1 MKKFAIQSILLLAII
16 GGGIFFFNP
25 NGSSKKIDFPFL
37 PSNPSLSSIQ
47 VGNTLVNIEI
57 ADTSAKRNKGLGGRE
72 SLASDSGMLFLF
84 DKTDRYNF
92 WMKGMKIPLDF
103 IWILDDKVVDITEN
117 VPPQVG
123 QPDANLTIY
132 SSKVDTNKLLEVNA
146 GFISANNIKIGDTI
160 VVK

>member
-25 NGSSKKIDFPFL
+25 NGSGKKIDFPFL
-37 PSNPSLSSIQ
+37 PSSSNLTSIQ
-47 VGNTLVNIEI
+47 IGNVLVKAEI
-57 ADTSAKRNKGLGGRE
+57 ADTSSKRNKGLGGRD
-72 SLASDSGMLFLF
+72 SLASDSGMLFVF
-84 DKTDRYNF
+84 DKVDRHNF

-123 QPDANLTIY
+123 QPDNALKIY
-132 SSKVDTNKLLEVNA
+132 SSKTETNKMLEVNA
-146 GFISANNIKIGDTI
+146 GFISVSNIKVGDTVI
-160 VVK
+160 VN